1 MFHSGRGTTNRLI
14 KIHRVTSDVH
24 YVITERSVFEK
35 RKPGIRFTEKMVGT
49 FTPTRKNNNES
60 ICELTLTIETNDAE
74 RMVSY
79 DPAHAAQI
87 SGTVTC
93 PALSTTPLT
102 VSEGKVAKCD
112 TLSTLSA
119 CLGSNLVLQQ
129 LLSGD

>member
-1 MFHSGRGTTNRLI
+1 ML
-14 KIHRVTSDVH
+14 
-24 YVITERSVFEK
+24 YVITDRSVFQK

-49 FTPTRKNNNES
+49 FTPRRKNNNEP
-60 ICELTLTIETNDAE
+60 CELTLTIESNDVE

-102 VSEGKVAKCD
+102 VNEGEVAKSD
-112 TLSTLSA
+112 ALSTLSA
-119 CLGSNLVLQQ
+119 CLC
-129 LLSGD
+129 

>member
-1 MFHSGRGTTNRLI
+1 M
-14 KIHRVTSDVH
+14 H
-24 YVITERSVFEK
+24 YVITDRSVFQK

-49 FTPTRKNNNES
+49 FTPTRKSNNEP
-60 ICELTLTIETNDAE
+60 ICEFTLTIESNDVE

-102 VSEGKVAKCD
+102 ISEGKVAKCD
-112 TLSTLSA
+112 ALSTLSHVYV
-119 CLGSNLVLQQ
+119 SNLVMQQ
-129 LLSGD
+129 LLSRD

>member
-1 MFHSGRGTTNRLI
+1 MRYV
-14 KIHRVTSDVH
+14 VTD
-24 YVITERSVFEK
+24 RSVFQR

-49 FTPTRKNNNES
+49 FTPRRKDNNES
-60 ICELTLTIETNDAE
+60 ICELTLTIESNDVE

-102 VSEGKVAKCD
+102 VSEGKVAKSD
-112 TLSTLSA
+112 AHSTLSA
-119 CLGSNLVLQQ
+119 CLR
-129 LLSGD
+129 